1 MVKLVSRLNATV
13 TKGLQDIG
21 GASPPLAS
29 YQFVSSSGT
38 KEATVLLYDA
48 DGLVMAEETLTVG
61 TTPLL
66 ATDNTL
72 WDGSWDQ
79 AYAGMQVLAA
89 DAGIYALPTDGD
101 PAVSAANGMVL
112 TAGMALG
119 AVPQHVSGLGG
130 GTGSGGGLPS
140 LSPQTA
146 ASQAVTT
153 APLRV
158 LGATNWTL
166 ATANGAV
173 DRLISL
179 TNHDTSYALYVSL
192 VAVGASLTGAV
203 AADDYE
209 LQLGPGDSL
218 VRFQVPAGFDLVVVR
233 GAGTGDVRAQEFLL

>member
-1 MVKLVSRLNATV
+1 
-13 TKGLQDIG
+13 
-21 GASPPLAS
+21 
-29 YQFVSSSGT
+29 
-38 KEATVLLYDA
+38 
-48 DGLVMAEETLTVG
+48 
-61 TTPLL
+61 
-66 ATDNTL
+66 
-72 WDGSWDQ
+72 
-79 AYAGMQVLAA
+79 
-89 DAGIYALPTDGD
+89 
-101 PAVSAANGMVL
+101 
-112 TAGMALG
+112 
-119 AVPQHVSGLGG
+119 
-130 GTGSGGGLPS
+130 
-140 LSPQTA
+140 
-146 ASQAVTT
+146 
-153 APLRV
+153 V